1 MWLCRSLP
9 SEQPKVDAVSP
20 SRWLPVRFDL
30 TDLRL
35 FLHVADTGSITAG
48 AERSAMALAS
58 ASARIRGMED
68 ALGIPLLERGRR
80 GVRPT
85 PAGRAVIHHARLI
98 LHQIERMRGELNEY
112 ARGLKGHVRLL
123 SNTAAIN
130 EFLPDALAEFLAAN
144 PNIDIDLEERPSHA
158 IVAAVAAGLADLGVV
173 ADMVDLG
180 GLETRPFRADRLVLV
195 VAKGHR
201 LASQPGVAFADL
213 LDEPFVG
220 LNTGS
225 ALQAYLDTHAARAGR
240 SLSFRVRV
248 RGPIALCRVVER
260 GVGIGIVPESA
271 AHRAAA
277 TSAIQVVELSDS
289 WAPRLL
295 VLCARRFDELSA
307 HARRLVED
315 LALSPQKSPVSAD

>member
-1 MWLCRSLP
+1 M
-9 SEQPKVDAVSP
+9 
-20 SRWLPVRFDL
+20 RFDL

-35 FLHVADTGSITAG
+35 FLHVAETGSITAG

-80 GVRPT
+80 GARPT
-85 PAGRAVIHHARLI
+85 PAGRAVVHHARLV
-98 LHQIERMRGELNEY
+98 LHQLERMRGELNEY
-112 ARGLKGHVRLL
+112 AKGLKGHVRLL

-130 EFLPDALAEFLAAN
+130 EFLPDALAIFLAAN
-144 PNIDIDLEERPSHA
+144 PNIDIDLEERASHA
-158 IVAAVAAGLADLGVV
+158 IVEAVAAGLADLGVV

-180 GLETRPFRADRLVLV
+180 GLEIRPFRSDRLVLV
-195 VAKGHR
+195 VAKDHP
-201 LASQPGVAFADL
+201 LASQPSVAFADI

-220 LNTGS
+220 LSTGS
-225 ALQAYLDTHAARAGR
+225 ALQEYLNAHAARAGR

-260 GVGIGIVPESA
+260 GVGIGIVPETA
-271 AHRAAA
+271 ALRAAES
-277 TSAIQVVELSDS
+277 SAIQVVSLSDS

-295 VLCARRFDELSA
+295 VLCARRFDGLSA
-307 HARRLVED
+307 HARRLVDE
-315 LALSPQKSPVSAD
+315 LTAPAPSNPVLPD